1 MTQQQP
7 TQEAK
12 QARTAKS
19 SPLLFQ
25 AGVFILI
32 VAVTLILFNSW
43 QIWNAHQRDLRSA
56 EHESANL
63 ARSLAQHADDTF
75 MQVDGNLLDLT
86 ERIQTDGLGQPQ
98 LLRLQR
104 VMQAQVGNLPQLH
117 GMFIYD
123 SHGRWLATSSG
134 KFVANANNADRE
146 YFKYHQ
152 DADGKGLYIGKV
164 IRSRSTGDL
173 IIPISRRF
181 NYPDGS
187 FAGVVLATLY
197 VDYFR
202 QFYDSF
208 ALNTDA
214 SLSLLL
220 ADGTILYRR
229 PYVAASIG
237 KNISQGVLF
246 REILPHSEFGNA
258 TITSLY
264 DKVERIYGYSR
275 VNRYPLVIAA
285 GMSKRDALADWR
297 DDASLFAVGG
307 LSLLV
312 ILLALGLVL
321 LRQIK
326 HSVQTEAELVR
337 TRDQLT
343 TINQM
348 LEELALLD
356 GLTGLANR
364 RQFDIALK
372 NELTRASRNYRSV
385 ALLMLDIDYF
395 KQYNDIYG
403 HVAGDQCLQQI
414 GQTLKGL
421 ARRSNDI
428 MARYGGEELG
438 IILPDTDAQGAL
450 IFAERVI
457 NAVREL
463 KIPHQ
468 GNPHGIVTISIG
480 ICAKVPH
487 MYNDTP
493 IGFINEA
500 DNALYLAKKEG
511 KNRIACENCTLPPA
525 GETP

>member
-7 TQEAK
+7 TPDAE
-12 QARTAKS
+12 RPPHAKS

-25 AGVFILI
+25 AGVFVII
-32 VAVTLILFNSW
+32 VALTLVLFSGW
-43 QIWNAHQRDLRSA
+43 QIWNAHQRDLSSA

-86 ERIQTDGLGQPQ
+86 ERLQTDGIGQPQ
-98 LLRLQR
+98 LQRLQR
-104 VMQAQVGNLPQLH
+104 VMQSQVENLPQLH
-117 GMFIYD
+117 GLFIYD
-123 SHGRWLATSSG
+123 SQGRWLATSSG

-152 DADGKGLYIGKV
+152 SHDVSSLYIGKV
-164 IRSRSTGDL
+164 IHSRSTGDL
-173 IIPISRRF
+173 IIPVSRRF
-181 NYPDGS
+181 NNPDGS

-202 QFYDSF
+202 KFYDGF

-214 SLSLLL
+214 SLNLLL

-229 PYVAASIG
+229 PYAISSIG

-246 REILPHSEFGNA
+246 REILPHSEVGNA
-258 TITSLY
+258 TISSLY

-285 GMSKRDALADWR
+285 GLSKQDALADWR
-297 DDASLFAVGG
+297 NEAGLFTIGG
-307 LSLLV
+307 LSLLG
-312 ILLALGLVL
+312 ILLAMGWVL
-321 LRQIK
+321 LRQIR
-326 HSVQTEAELVR
+326 HSVQTEAELTH

-385 ALLMLDIDYF
+385 ALLMLDIDCF

-403 HVAGDQCLQQI
+403 HVAGDHCLQQI

-421 ARRSNDI
+421 ARRSNDVL
-428 MARYGGEELG
+428 ARYGGEEMG

-463 KIPHQ
+463 QIPHQ

-493 IGFINEA
+493 ISFIDLA
-500 DNALYLAKKEG
+500 DSALYEAKKQG
-511 KNRIACENCTLPPA
+511 KNRIHSS
-525 GETP
+525 

>member
-7 TQEAK
+7 QDAEQPRNGK
-12 QARTAKS
+12 N

-25 AGVFILI
+25 AGVFVVI
-32 VAVTLILFNSW
+32 VAATLILFNAW
-43 QIWNAHQRDLRSA
+43 QIWNAHQRDLQSA
-56 EHESANL
+56 DHESANL

-75 MQVDGNLLDLT
+75 MQTDSTLSDLT
-86 ERIQTDGLGQPQ
+86 ERIQSDGLGQKQ
-98 LLRLQR
+98 QLRLQK
-104 VMQAQVGNLPQLH
+104 VMQSQVGNLPQLH
-117 GMFIYD
+117 GLFVYD
-123 SHGRWLATSSG
+123 AQGNWIVTSSG
-134 KFVANANNADRE
+134 RFVQNANNADRE
-146 YFKYHQ
+146 YFKYHL
-152 DADGKGLYIGKV
+152 DHNSNTIYIGKV
-164 IRSRSTGDL
+164 VRSRSTGDL
-173 IIPISRRF
+173 IIPVSRRF
-181 NYPDGS
+181 NNPDGS

-202 QFYDSF
+202 QFYDTF
-208 ALNTDA
+208 ALNSDA
-214 SLSLLL
+214 SLNLLL

-229 PYVAASIG
+229 PYSIAAIG
-237 KNISQGVLF
+237 KNISDGVLF

-258 TITSLY
+258 TIISRY

-285 GMSKRDALADWR
+285 GLSKEDVLADWR
-297 DDASLFAVGG
+297 NDSGVFALGG
-307 LSLLV
+307 FTLLA

-321 LRQIK
+321 MRQIN
-326 HSVQTEAELVR
+326 HSVRTEAELMR

-343 TINQM
+343 SINRT

-372 NELTRASRNYRSV
+372 NELMRASRNYRSV

-414 GQTLKGL
+414 GQMLKGL
-421 ARRSNDI
+421 ASRSNDI
-428 MARYGGEELG
+428 MARYGGEEMG

-457 NAVREL
+457 EAVRDL
-463 KIPHQ
+463 KIPHR

-480 ICAKVPH
+480 IYAKVPH

-493 IGFINEA
+493 IGFINQA
-500 DNALYLAKKEG
+500 DSALYQAKEQG
-511 KNRIACENCTLPPA
+511 KNCIYTA
-525 GETP
+525 

>member
-7 TQEAK
+7 IQDAVPP
-12 QARTAKS
+12 RSVKS

-25 AGVFILI
+25 AGVFVII
-32 VAVTLILFNSW
+32 VAATLILFNSW
-43 QIWNAHQRDLRSA
+43 QIWSAHQRDLRSA

-86 ERIQTDGLGQPQ
+86 ERLQTDGLGPSQ
-98 LLRLQR
+98 LTRLQR
-104 VMQAQVGNLPQLH
+104 VMQTQVGYLPQLH
-117 GMFIYD
+117 GLFIYD
-123 SHGRWLATSSG
+123 ARGRWLATSSG
-134 KFVANANNADRE
+134 KFIKNANNADRD

-152 DADGKGLYIGKV
+152 NRDGGGLYIGKV
-164 IRSRSTGDL
+164 IRSRTSGDL
-173 IIPISRRF
+173 IIPVSRRF
-181 NYPDGS
+181 NNPDGS
-187 FAGVVLATLY
+187 FGGVVLATLY

-214 SLSLLL
+214 SLNLLR

-229 PYVAASIG
+229 PYSAASIG
-237 KNISQGVLF
+237 KNIAKGVLF
-246 REILPHSEFGNA
+246 SEILPHSEFGNA

-275 VNRYPLVIAA
+275 VNRFPLVIAA
-285 GMSKRDALADWR
+285 GLSKRDALADWR
-297 DDASLFAVGG
+297 TDAGLFAAGG
-307 LSLLV
+307 LSLLM
-312 ILLALGLVL
+312 ILLAMGMVL

-326 HSVQTEAELVR
+326 HSMQTEAELMR

-343 TINQM
+343 SINQM

-372 NELTRASRNYRSV
+372 NELARASRNYRSV

-395 KQYNDIYG
+395 KQYNDSYG

-421 ARRSNDI
+421 ACRSNDI
-428 MARYGGEELG
+428 LARYGGEEMG
-438 IILPDTDAQGAL
+438 IILPDTDVQGAL

-457 NAVREL
+457 QAVRDL

-493 IGFINEA
+493 ISFINEA
-500 DNALYLAKKEG
+500 DSALYQAKKKG
-511 KNRIACENCTLPPA
+511 KNCIYGA
-525 GETP
+525 

>member
-7 TQEAK
+7 TQNAE
-12 QARTAKS
+12 QPLNVKS

-25 AGVFILI
+25 AGVFIII
-32 VAVTLILFNSW
+32 VAATLILFNGW
-43 QIWNAHQRDLRSA
+43 QIWNARQRNLSNA
-56 EHESANL
+56 KHESANL

-75 MQVDGNLLDLT
+75 MQIDDNLLDLA
-86 ERIQTDGLGQPQ
+86 ERLQTDGQSHQQ

-104 VMQAQVGNLPQLH
+104 VMQTQVDELPQLQ
-117 GMFIYD
+117 GIFIFD
-123 SHGRWLATSSG
+123 SQGHWLITSSDNVL
-134 KFVANANNADRE
+134 KNANNADRE

-152 DADGKGLYIGKV
+152 NYDANTLYISKV

-181 NYPDGS
+181 NNPDGS
-187 FAGVVLATLY
+187 FAGVIMAALY
-197 VDYFR
+197 LDYFH

-214 SLSLLL
+214 SLNLLM

-229 PYVAASIG
+229 PYALTSIG
-237 KNISQGVLF
+237 KNISQTILF

-258 TITSLY
+258 TISSPY

-275 VNRYPLVIAA
+275 VKRYPLVITA
-285 GMSKRDALADWR
+285 GLSKRDVLADWR
-297 DDASLFAVGG
+297 NDAYMFAMGG
-307 LSLLV
+307 FSLLV
-312 ILLALGLVL
+312 ILLVMGLVL

-326 HSVQTEAELVR
+326 HSVQTEAELMR

-348 LEELALLD
+348 LEELALID
-356 GLTGLANR
+356 SLTGLANR

-372 NELTRASRNYRSV
+372 NELTRAARNYRSV
-385 ALLMLDIDYF
+385 ALLMLDMDYF

-428 MARYGGEELG
+428 MARYGGEEMG

-450 IFAERVI
+450 FFAERI
-457 NAVREL
+457 IDAVREL

-468 GNPHGIVTISIG
+468 GNPHDIVTISIG
-480 ICAKVPH
+480 IYAKVPH
-487 MYNDTP
+487 RYNDTP
-493 IGFINEA
+493 ISFIDLA
-500 DNALYLAKKEG
+500 DHALYQAKRQG
-511 KNRIACENCTLPPA
+511 KNGIYSS
-525 GETP
+525 